1 MSDGLNRVLNEARR
15 DWGTEG
21 EGRVD
26 WDAVDERLFARIDEV
41 RRAER
46 SSLAPARGRTRIGVV
61 VGLAAVVVAALLAGA
76 VHDRRSLE
84 LERAGTVE
92 AAGSVVAIEGEGE
105 LLVGGRDAPV
115 GTALQLGDVL
125 ESRGARV
132 TLGRPGK
139 LTLVLERGSSAAVTH
154 VQGALVL
161 ALERGAVEAQ
171 VVPVASGEA
180 LAVDVGPSRVAVHG
194 THFRVARTD
203 NRVVVDL
210 SEGVVSVGAAPR
222 VGVTLGGLV
231 TAPAHAE
238 FSASDAQGTLRVTH
252 DTTAVRAPASLGT
265 APPVEA
271 SRTPL
276 QTYVSPTKTESAEP
290 VPSPSAGTPRAELRA
305 TASASA
311 SATPALAVPD
321 PNAEA
326 VIAGAVRT
334 CMAERLHADDITVV
348 VTTTLYLQL
357 NDDGSVRAARFEP
370 PVAPDVNAC
379 AAQSIYGTRFTRGGA
394 AAIAVSVKN

>member
-1 MSDGLNRVLNEARR
+1 MSDGMNRVLSEARR

-21 EGRVD
+21 ERRVD
-26 WDAVDERLFARIDEV
+26 WDAVDERLFARIDQA

-46 SSLAPARGRTRIGVV
+46 SSLAPARGRTWTGVV
-61 VGLAAVVVAALLAGA
+61 VGLASVAVAALLAGA

-84 LERAGTVE
+84 LERASAIE

-105 LLVGGRDAPV
+105 LLIGGRHASV
-115 GTALQLGDVL
+115 GTALRLGDDL

-139 LTLVLERGSSAAVTH
+139 LTLVLERGSSASVTH

-161 ALERGAVEAQ
+161 ALARGAVEAQ

-203 NRVVVDL
+203 DRVVVDL
-210 SEGVVSVGAAPR
+210 SEGVVSVGEAPR
-222 VGVTLGGLV
+222 VGATLGGLV

-252 DTTAVRAPASLGT
+252 DATAVRAAASLGT
-265 APPVEA
+265 AVPVEA
-271 SRTPL
+271 PPAPL
-276 QTYVSPTKTESAEP
+276 QTYVSPPKTASNEL
-290 VPSPSAGTPRAELRA
+290 VPAPSSGSPRAEPRP
-305 TASASA
+305 SASVSA
-311 SATPALAVPD
+311 LATPALAIPD

-326 VIAGAVRT
+326 AIAGAVRT

-357 NDDGSVRAARFEP
+357 NDDGSVRMARFEP

-379 AAQSIYGTRFTRGGA
+379 AAQSIYSTRFTRGGA
-394 AAIAVSVKN
+394 AVIAVSVKN